1 MNKKNNFV
9 YEKLLRDTNIKI
21 VKSDFQSYYPGIV
34 IEIGGPIRYNDPTIW
49 AFQSELACDRMFC
62 MIFQSFDMKNALKLL
77 NEEISRIKRK
87 NPQARDMLQKMET
100 DMVFDLLRLTGYRS
114 NDDYAIL
121 KMKNLCG
128 SSYRTAVHEKLM
140 MFMYGKTREN
150 LCYTCKHASPTD
162 EGWLECAAITRK
174 IQTQE
179 WSSMMD
185 LLGPSSKRLKMDL
198 KTGDMYTNFC
208 IRSVKECDCYKQ
220 RFTPKT
226 VLLNILS

>member
-1 MNKKNNFV
+1 MKKKNHFV
-9 YEKLLRDTNIKI
+9 YEKLLKDTNIKI
-21 VKSDFQSYYPGIV
+21 IKSDFQSYYPGIV
-34 IEIGGPIRYNDPTIW
+34 VEIGGPIRFSDPTIW
-49 AFQSELACDRMFC
+49 SFQSEEACDRLFC
-62 MIFQSFDMKNALKLL
+62 MIFQSCDMKNSLKLL

-87 NPQARDMLQKMET
+87 NPQAREMLSRMET
-100 DMVFDLLRLTGYRS
+100 DMIFDLLRLTGYRS

-150 LCYTCKHASPTD
+150 LCYTCKYASPTD
-162 EGWLECAAITRK
+162 EGWLECKAILRK

-185 LLGPSSKRLKMDL
+185 FLGPESRRLRMDL